1 MSKDK
6 KTFKAKIKA
15 QNGQRINPWETGQNP
30 AIYPQY
36 DAKYPYPVDYYSN
49 IPGSRR
55 LRTDPATGENTY
67 FQNRQD
73 ILNPW
78 NQDYGKNAYQSPYN
92 TSEITNDPLINME
105 FAPYNP
111 SSYSDL
117 NYDSLLSNSSMT
129 ESSKN
134 QPGVGQQI
142 GSIASGIG
150 KAAGQAMNAIT
161 TGGPQ
166 LINALLP
173 NQSLERIDRSLP
185 RNYNPFPQ
193 GISGSQAIYEDGG
206 YINPYT
212 TRTRRQNNIV
222 VTEEIPAY
230 TENSFIPMEPIRELS
245 QRPRTFNEV
254 SVPTPIP
261 ARNISYD
268 RMLDIQGNPTAYLP
282 VFQGFSR
289 NEAMQ
294 ALPQLPEYTGGLPVI
309 RSDYGDYFQNFM
321 PGTTSDQWSPY
332 DNQVQMF
339 ETGGSIHIDPA
350 KKGSLRRALGVPEG
364 QNIPLSDLEIKD
376 TDSPSMIKKK
386 TFARSARKWDE
397 KQNGGF
403 IQGDELD
410 LTPSEVQQLL
420 SQGYQIDIL

>member
-15 QNGQRINPWETGQNP
+15 QNGYTYPDLWQREQASYNRPQVPTVETMPLGYTTQT
-30 AIYPQY
+30 
-36 DAKYPYPVDYYSN
+36 PV
-49 IPGSRR
+49 
-55 LRTDPATGENTY
+55 
-67 FQNRQD
+67 
-73 ILNPW
+73 
-78 NQDYGKNAYQSPYN
+78 
-92 TSEITNDPLINME
+92 TNDPMME
-105 FAPYNP
+105 IQP
-111 SSYSDL
+111 L
-117 NYDSLLSNSSMT
+117 KNSST
-129 ESSKN
+129 SPTSSSSSGN
-134 QPGVGQQI
+134 NFS
-142 GSIASGIG
+142 SIASGIG
-150 KAAGQAMNAIT
+150 QGLRAAGQAMSAVT

-193 GISGSQAIYEDGG
+193 GTGSQAIYEDGG

-254 SVPTPIP
+254 SVPVPIP

-321 PGTTSDQWSPY
+321 PGTTSEQWSPY

-350 KKGSLRRALGVPEG
+350 KRGSLRRALGVPEG

-376 TDSPSMIKKK
+376 TDSASMIKKK
-386 TFARSARKWDE
+386 TFARNSRKWDK

-420 SQGYQIDIL
+420 SQGYQVDIL